1 MKRISLAMLIL
12 IVAAAL
18 ASPTLATS
26 ASPGISADEAMRVLK
41 AGNARYVEGK
51 LQHPHQD
58 RARRALTAA
67 QGQHPLATV
76 LTCSDSRA
84 PAEIIFDQG
93 IGDIF
98 VVRVA
103 GNVAATDEIGSIE
116 YAVDVRAVPLVVV
129 LGHTQCGAVGAVLDN
144 TKLPPN
150 IANLVAP
157 IKPAVDKAR
166 EANPEAAKDVLL
178 KAAITDNV
186 WQAMDDMLRQSPI
199 IREKVRDNQV
209 QVVGALYDLDSG
221 QVQWLGPHPD
231 QAKLVGA
238 KKGAAGKSGKKGKK
252 PKKSEEYKGSGVR
265 YLGYPSAFPSCTWER
280 A

>member
-1 MKRISLAMLIL
+1 MKRISLFALVIL
-12 IVAAAL
+12 VAAAL

-26 ASPGISADEAMRVLK
+26 AGSGISADEAVRILK

-67 QGQHPLATV
+67 QGQHPLAAV
-76 LTCSDSRA
+76 LTCSDSRV

-98 VVRVA
+98 VIRVA

-116 YAVDVRAVPLVVV
+116 YAVDHLASPLVVV
-129 LGHTQCGAVGAVLDN
+129 LGHSQCGAVTAVVDD

-150 IANLVAP
+150 IASLVAP

-166 EANPEAAKDVLL
+166 EANPQAAKEVLL

-186 WQAMDDMLRQSPI
+186 WQALEDMLRQSPI
-199 IREKVRDNQV
+199 IREKVKDNLV

-221 QVQWLGPHPD
+221 QVQWLGPHPG
-231 QAKLVGA
+231 QAKLVGT
-238 KKGAAGKSGKKGKK
+238 KKGPAGKSGKKGSKST
-252 PKKSEEYKGSGVR
+252 KSEE
-265 YLGYPSAFPSCTWER
+265 
-280 A
+280 

>member
-1 MKRISLAMLIL
+1 MKRISLLMLIV

-18 ASPTLATS
+18 AAPALATPA
-26 ASPGISADEAMRVLK
+26 ASGISADEALRLLK
-41 AGNARYVEGK
+41 EGNGRYAEGK

-67 QGQHPLATV
+67 QGQHPLAAI

-98 VVRVA
+98 VIRVA

-116 YAVDVRAVPLVVV
+116 YAVDQRGAPLVLV
-129 LGHTQCGAVGAVLDN
+129 LGHTQCGVVGAVLDDA
-144 TKLPPN
+144 KQPPN
-150 IANLVAP
+150 IASLVAP
-157 IKPAVDKAR
+157 IKPAVDQAR

-178 KAAITDNV
+178 KAAITGNV

-199 IREKVRDNQV
+199 IREKVKDNQV

-252 PKKSEEYKGSGVR
+252 SKKSEE
-265 YLGYPSAFPSCTWER
+265 
-280 A
+280 

>member
-12 IVAAAL
+12 MVAAAL
-18 ASPTLATS
+18 VSPTLATS
-26 ASPGISADEAMRVLK
+26 ANPGISADEALRTLK
-41 AGNARYVEGK
+41 AGNARYVEDK
-51 LQHPHQD
+51 PQHPHQD

-67 QGQHPLATV
+67 QGQHPLAAV
-76 LTCSDSRA
+76 LTCSDSRV

-93 IGDIF
+93 IGDLF

-129 LGHTQCGAVGAVLDN
+129 LGHTQCGAVGAVLDDN
-144 TKLPPN
+144 KLSPN

-166 EANPEAAKDVLL
+166 EDNPDAAKDVLL

-186 WQAMDDMLRQSPI
+186 WQAVDDILRQSPI
-199 IREKVRDNQV
+199 IREKIKDNQV

-231 QAKLVGA
+231 QAKLVGG
-238 KKGAAGKSGKKGKK
+238 KKGAAGKPGKKGKK
-252 PKKSEEYKGSGVR
+252 PKKSEE
-265 YLGYPSAFPSCTWER
+265 
-280 A
+280 

>member
-1 MKRISLAMLIL
+1 MKKISLAMLIL
-12 IVAAAL
+12 LLAAAL
-18 ASPTLATS
+18 ASPALATS
-26 ASPGISADEAMRVLK
+26 ANPGISADEATRVLK
-41 AGNARYVEGK
+41 AGNARYIEGK

-58 RARRALTAA
+58 RARRALTAG

-76 LTCSDSRA
+76 LTCSDSRT
-84 PAEIIFDQG
+84 PPEIIFDQG

-98 VVRVA
+98 VIRVA

-116 YAVDVRAVPLVVV
+116 YGVANLAAPLVVV
-129 LGHTQCGAVGAVLDN
+129 LGHTKCGAVGAVLDN
-144 TKLPPN
+144 YKLPPN
-150 IANLVAP
+150 ITKLVAP

-166 EANPEAAKDVLL
+166 EANPDAAKDVLL

-186 WQAMDDMLRQSPI
+186 WQAIDDMLHQSPI

-252 PKKSEEYKGSGVR
+252 PKKSEE
-265 YLGYPSAFPSCTWER
+265 
-280 A
+280 

>member
-1 MKRISLAMLIL
+1 MQRISLAMLIFM
-12 IVAAAL
+12 VAAAL
-18 ASPTLATS
+18 AAPSLATS
-26 ASPGISADEAMRVLK
+26 VNPGISADEALRILK

-51 LQHPHQD
+51 PQHPHQD
-58 RARRALTAA
+58 RVRRALTAA

-103 GNVAATDEIGSIE
+103 GNVAATDEIGSME

-144 TKLPPN
+144 AKLPPN

-166 EANPEAAKDVLL
+166 EANPDAAKDVLL
-178 KAAITDNV
+178 KAAITGNV
-186 WQAMDDMLRQSPI
+186 WQAIDDMLRQSPI
-199 IREKVRDNQV
+199 IREKVKDNQV

-231 QAKLVGA
+231 QAKPVGA
-238 KKGAAGKSGKKGKK
+238 KKGAAGKSGMKGKK
-252 PKKSEEYKGSGVR
+252 SKKSEE
-265 YLGYPSAFPSCTWER
+265 
-280 A
+280 

>member
-1 MKRISLAMLIL
+1 MKRISLLMLVIL
-12 IVAAAL
+12 VAAAL
-18 ASPTLATS
+18 ASPALATS
-26 ASPGISADEAMRVLK
+26 ATPGISADEALRTLK
-41 AGNARYVEGK
+41 AGNARFVEGK

-98 VVRVA
+98 VIRIA
-103 GNVAATDEIGSIE
+103 GNVAATDEIGSME
-116 YAVDVRAVPLVVV
+116 YAVDHLGTPLVVV
-129 LGHTQCGAVGAVLDN
+129 LGHSQCGAVTAVVDN
-144 TKLPPN
+144 SKLPPN

-166 EANPEAAKDVLL
+166 EANPDAAKDALL

-186 WQAMDDMLRQSPI
+186 WQAMDDMLRQSSI
-199 IREKVRDNQV
+199 IREKVRDSKV

-238 KKGAAGKSGKKGKK
+238 KKGTAGKPGKKGNK
-252 PKKSEEYKGSGVR
+252 PKKSEE
-265 YLGYPSAFPSCTWER
+265 
-280 A
+280 

>member
-1 MKRISLAMLIL
+1 MKKFSLLMLVFL
-12 IVAAAL
+12 GAAAL
-18 ASPTLATS
+18 ASPALATS
-26 ASPGISADEAMRVLK
+26 ATPGISADEALRTLK
-41 AGNARYVEGK
+41 AGNARFMEGK

-98 VVRVA
+98 VIRIA
-103 GNVAATDEIGSIE
+103 GNVAATDEIGSME
-116 YAVDVRAVPLVVV
+116 YAVDHLATPLVVV
-129 LGHTQCGAVGAVLDN
+129 LGHSQCGAVTAVVDN

-157 IKPAVDKAR
+157 IQPAVDKAR
-166 EANPEAAKDVLL
+166 AANPQAAKEVLL

-186 WQAMDDMLRQSPI
+186 WQALEDMLRQSPI
-199 IREKVRDNQV
+199 IREKVRGNQV

-221 QVQWLGPHPD
+221 QIQWLGPHPD
-231 QAKLVGA
+231 QAKLAGA
-238 KKGAAGKSGKKGKK
+238 KKGAAGKSDKKGKK
-252 PKKSEEYKGSGVR
+252 PKKSEE
-265 YLGYPSAFPSCTWER
+265 
-280 A
+280 